1 MKGERVAHKFQI
13 PSFPLAHFIVKG
25 GNEAGGDSQECLF
38 CIKQVEVN
46 LSAKPVNWQEP
57 ITQSELKDILNSH
70 QNRSKNKLIGKNAM
84 TPGHGLLLAKCQVE
98 VGRGCSLFYEQK
110 L

>member
-1 MKGERVAHKFQI
+1 M
-13 PSFPLAHFIVKG
+13 
-25 GNEAGGDSQECLF
+25 
-38 CIKQVEVN
+38 

-57 ITQSELKDILNSH
+57 ITQSDLNSH
-70 QNRSKNKLIGKNAM
+70 QNHSKNKLIGKNAM

>member
-1 MKGERVAHKFQI
+1 MPFLYQTSRGQPHVHSKARM
-13 PSFPLAHFIVKG
+13 
-25 GNEAGGDSQECLF
+25 
-38 CIKQVEVN
+38 